1 MNIRTAFSVLPDPQN
16 AVADIKA
23 QLKRF
28 NPKLVVFFASS
39 AFAPDEVAER
49 MEEAFPTAETFGCST
64 AGEIVTGKMLTK
76 SIVAMAFNRQAVK
89 DCKVEVIENLNKES
103 YRAFNAFQRHF
114 KKPMKE
120 LDPQKYVGIILVDG
134 LCCKEELIMDKMGDL
149 TNVTFIGGS
158 AGDDLKFE
166 KTYVYANGKSYSNSA
181 VLAIL
186 KPATEFSFIKTQ
198 SFCQL
203 PKKLVVTK
211 ANEFTREVFEFNG
224 KPAAIA
230 YAEALGVS
238 VEEAKQ
244 RFMHNPIGLVF
255 EGEPFV
261 RSPQQI
267 KGDSMLFY
275 CSVKEGMELSLLEAT
290 DIIASTKKSLDD
302 AKKDLGELSGIVNF
316 NCILRTLELGQKGL
330 TEEYG
335 KVFEAVPTVGFS
347 TYGEQYI
354 GHINQTA
361 TMLVFR

>member
-1 MNIRTAFSVLPDPQN
+1 MNIKTAFSVRPDAQN

-23 QLKRF
+23 QLKGF
-28 NPKLVVFFASS
+28 EPNLVVFFASS
-39 AFAPDEVAER
+39 AFAPDEIAER
-49 MEEAFPTAETFGCST
+49 MESAFPSAETFGCST
-64 AGEIVTGKMLTK
+64 AGEIVSGKMLTK
-76 SIVAMAFNRQAVK
+76 SITAMAFNKQAIK

-103 YRAFNAFQRHF
+103 MKAFNAFQRHF
-114 KKPMKE
+114 DKPMKE
-120 LDPQKYVGIILVDG
+120 MDPGKYVGIILVDG

-166 KTYVYANGKSYSNSA
+166 NTYVYANGNSYTHSA
-181 VLAIL
+181 VLAIME
-186 KPATEFSFIKTQ
+186 PATEFSFIKTQ

-203 PKKLVVTK
+203 PQKLVVTK
-211 ANEFTREVFEFNG
+211 ANEFTREVLEFND
-224 KPAAIA
+224 KPAAAA
-230 YAEALGVS
+230 YAEALGTS
-238 VEEAKQ
+238 VEEAKA

-267 KGDSMLFY
+267 TGDSMHFY
-275 CSVKEGMELSLLEAT
+275 CSVKEGMELSLLEST
-290 DIIASTKKSLDD
+290 DIIASTKQALD
-302 AKKDLGELSGIVNF
+302 AARTELGGISGIINF

-335 KVFEAVPTVGFS
+335 KLFETAPTVGFS